1 MSKFLNLVAENTPE
15 NDLDSITKGKR
26 MLQKYLIQHDIMATA
41 TQGSNDI
48 SIVVQTDEENVV
60 VELEVKS
67 IRSVK
72 QEESEDIE
80 KVVKTVGAVMSIP
93 SQSLKQQLLDPTA
106 RKVQI
111 AKRALADKLVAAA
124 KKITV

>member
-1 MSKFLNLVAENTPE
+1 MSKFLNLVAKNTPG

-26 MLQKYLIQHDIMATA
+26 MLQKYLIQHDIMANA
-41 TQGSNDI
+41 TQSSNDI
-48 SIVVQTDEENVV
+48 SIVVQTGAENFV

-72 QEESEDIE
+72 QEEAEDIE
-80 KVVKTVGAVMSIP
+80 KVAKTVNAVMSIP
-93 SQSLKQQLLDPTA
+93 SATVKQQLMDPSA

-124 KKITV
+124 KKITI